1 MPKENAKTVMLRI
14 PKLNVWM
21 VVSVVLLVAL
31 VVVYFKGSS
40 INLGGGLS
48 SQEVSD
54 KALSFINKNLV
65 TNGTASFVSANE
77 VSGMYEVTVL
87 YQGQNIPVYM
97 TKDGTFMFLSQP
109 VNITQGVT
117 SQQTTTQTAPNK
129 TAIPS
134 VELFVMSFCPYG
146 IQAEQVMSPV
156 INLLGSKADI
166 NIRFITQVQGNTI
179 DKVSSLHGSN
189 EALQDAV
196 QVCIMK
202 NYDRKTYWEYLMEF
216 DNNCPTYLQ
225 NNTALDACWK
235 AAAAKYGINATLI
248 DTCSKSS
255 AAIALLTADEQ
266 QGNQYGVQGSP
277 TLIINGVTYNGDRT
291 PEAFKEG
298 ICSAF
303 TTVPTECSQALS
315 TGSAGTVPTGGC
327 APAS

>member
-1 MPKENAKTVMLRI
+1 MPEKEKSVTIRL
-14 PKLNVWM
+14 PKMNLWM
-21 VVSVVLLVAL
+21 VATVVLALVL

-40 INLGGGLS
+40 INLGTGIS
-48 SQEVSD
+48 SQEASD
-54 KALSFINKNLV
+54 KAVSFINKNLV
-65 TNGTASFVSANE
+65 QTGNVSLVSVNE
-77 VSGMYEVTVL
+77 LSGMYEVVVL
-87 YQGQNIPVYM
+87 YQGQQVPVYM
-97 TKDGTFMFLSQP
+97 TKDGTFLFLSQP
-109 VNITQGVT
+109 VN
-117 SQQTTTQTAPNK
+117 TTQTVTTNQQTQAQTMNK
-129 TAIPS
+129 TNIPT

-146 IQAEQVMSPV
+146 IQAEQIMSPV
-156 INLLGSKADI
+156 IDLLGTKADI
-166 NIRFITQVQGNTI
+166 NIRFIAQVQGNTI

-202 NYDRKTYWEYLMEF
+202 NYDRKTYWQYLMEF

-225 NNTALDACWK
+225 NNTGLDACWK
-235 AAAAKYGINATLI
+235 AAATKYGINATLV

-266 QGNQYGVQGSP
+266 QASQYGVQGSP

-291 PEAFKEG
+291 PEAFKQG

-303 TTVPTECSQALS
+303 TTVPTECSQTLAAS
-315 TGSAGTVPTGGC
+315 SSGTVPTGGC